1 MREPAVGGVRPSPGA
16 TVMVGAGNNGGSRG
30 SARADNINQKVVPIA
45 AEMVLVTAEIMA
57 ATAAVAVAM
66 AMATVAMVVT
76 TWHPWQQ
83 WR

>member
-1 MREPAVGGVRPSPGA
+1 
-16 TVMVGAGNNGGSRG
+16 
-30 SARADNINQKVVPIA
+30 
-45 AEMVLVTAEIMA
+45 MVLVTAEIMA

-76 TWHPWQQ
+76 KWHPWQQ

>member
-1 MREPAVGGVRPSPGA
+1 
-16 TVMVGAGNNGGSRG
+16 
-30 SARADNINQKVVPIA
+30 
-45 AEMVLVTAEIMA
+45 MVLVTAEIMA